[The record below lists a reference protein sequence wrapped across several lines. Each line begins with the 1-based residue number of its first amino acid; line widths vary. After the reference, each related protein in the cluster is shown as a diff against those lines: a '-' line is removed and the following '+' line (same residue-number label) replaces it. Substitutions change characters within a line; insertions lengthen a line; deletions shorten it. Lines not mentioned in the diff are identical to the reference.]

1 MIFNSLTFVVFFAI
15 VLAAHNARFF
25 SWHQKKINLMIFSYL
40 FYAAW
45 NPPFVILL
53 WVSTVVDWWAAQ
65 WMVRSK
71 RHTTRKAWML
81 ISVVVNLGML
91 GYFKYGEF
99 LLANFVTLAA
109 SVGVDYRP
117 PEWNIILPVG
127 ISFYTFATLSYTLDV
142 YLRRAKPAKHF
153 LDYALF
159 VTFFPHLVAGPIMRP
174 TELVPQFAEPRRA
187 TAHQLHFGLA
197 LIILGLFQKVVLADG
212 FLGPVV
218 EKVYDAREGVPM
230 MLDAWV
236 ATLAFSGQIFCDFAG
251 YSTTA
256 IGVALSLGFAM
267 PDNFRFPYAAVGFS
281 DFWRRWHISLSSWLR
296 DYLYIPL
303 GGNKHGPRRTYGALM
318 GTMLLGGLW
327 HGAAWTFVVWGGLH
341 GLYLAVERW
350 LKGKFGGWTP
360 RARVDRRARPAHLH
374 TDQHH
379 LGVLPRQGFHR
390 RLKYADLD
398 GRPRRETHSDDRF
411 AADDLRDGHRRR
423 DRRHPLGDARQ
434 DAGDRGRAHP
444 IMGGRGPARDHE
456 HRHRRRTGEGQC
468 LHLLPILSPPKRPR
482 GASCSAKARSP
493 PGCA

>member
-1 MIFNSLTFVVFFAI
+1 M
-15 VLAAHNARFF
+15 
-25 SWHQKKINLMIFSYL
+25 
-40 FYAAW
+40 
-45 NPPFVILL
+45 
-53 WVSTVVDWWAAQ
+53 
-65 WMVRSK
+65 
-71 RHTTRKAWML
+71 
-81 ISVVVNLGML
+81 VVNLGML

-99 LLANFVTLAA
+99 LLENFVTFAA
-109 SVGVDYRP
+109 SLGVTYQP

-187 TAHQLHFGLA
+187 TLHQLYFGLA

-212 FLGPVV
+212 FLAPVV

-251 YSTTA
+251 YSSTA
-256 IGVALSLGFAM
+256 IGVALCLGFAM

-281 DFWRRWHISLSSWLR
+281 DFWRRWHITLSSWLR

-303 GGNKHGPRRTYGALM
+303 GGNRFGPARTYTALM

-341 GLYLAVERW
+341 GLYLCGRALAEGPLRQ
-350 LKGKFGGWTP
+350 LAAGP
-360 RARVDRRARPAHLH
+360 RRDRRARPADLCAG
-374 TDQHH
+374 QHH
-379 LGVLPRQGFHR
+379 LGVLPRQGFHGGVDR
-390 RLKYADLD
+390 PPVD
-398 GRPRRETHSDDRF
+398 GGRGGQAGADDR
-411 AADDLRDGHRRR
+411 ASADGLCDGDRRR
-423 DRRHPLGDARQ
+423 DRRHALGDARQ
-434 DAGDRGRAHP
+434 DAGDRGRADA
-444 IMGGRGPARDHE
+444 GLAGRGGARDHGNCG
-456 HRHRRRTGEGQC
+456 HRGTGERQC
-468 LHLLPILSPPKRPR
+468 LHLLPVLSRPKGHRQTRGRAPRRPAPDRVGPARTGAAGADPGHSQAAVGPDHDRRR
-482 GASCSAKARSP
+482 GRACRWAWRRSR
-493 PGCA
+493 